1 MNPDRSERHSNSFK
15 VFMIPVF
22 RDYVSAGSYCFLVED
37 ITSKREKKNTKLFCE
52 IWVTLQ
58 ICEGINFPLSGQ
70 TVVNIDV
77 SPCKHISIMTVCFS
91 QQGSYLLARK
101 SQV

>member
-37 ITSKREKKNTKLFCE
+37 ITSKREKKTQSFSVRYGLLYKS
-52 IWVTLQ
+52 VRA
-58 ICEGINFPLSGQ
+58 
-70 TVVNIDV
+70 
-77 SPCKHISIMTVCFS
+77 SIFH
-91 QQGSYLLARK
+91 
-101 SQV
+101 SQVKL